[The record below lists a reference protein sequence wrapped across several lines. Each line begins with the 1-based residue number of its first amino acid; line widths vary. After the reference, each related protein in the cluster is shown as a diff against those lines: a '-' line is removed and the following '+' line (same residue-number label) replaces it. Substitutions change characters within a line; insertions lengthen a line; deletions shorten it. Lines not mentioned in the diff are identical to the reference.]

1 MGAQKGLPWQTIGPG
16 VQAVAANIQGW
27 ARHTDSTFMVLVRGL
42 PSLNVYATDH
52 KPARRLVR
60 PNACGLVRMPS
71 SQRYDN
77 ANLGTFQIRGYGSY
91 NWSTL
96 PVKQAPYYCYNGVL
110 YQLAE

>member
-1 MGAQKGLPWQTIGPG
+1 
-16 VQAVAANIQGW
+16 
-27 ARHTDSTFMVLVRGL
+27 
-42 PSLNVYATDH
+42 
-52 KPARRLVR
+52 
-60 PNACGLVRMPS
+60 MPS